1 MMKLKL
7 NFFGSLT
14 VEINEVSI
22 DLEKLLGKQLSG
34 LFALLA
40 YNHGKVVSKEKL
52 FSALWQD
59 NDNPANALKYAVFRL
74 RNGLKEI
81 EEFKELEIVENVKN
95 GYQINNEIEIITDF
109 ELFEQATEHVHD
121 TDDLKDYKAAMK
133 YYQGDFLHTL
143 DNEWIYLERAHY
155 KIAMV
160 NLAES
165 MCAKCLA
172 LKEYDLCL
180 QVCKFALEYDDFN
193 DELIYCYIKALID
206 TKQYN
211 EALKYYDA
219 ASKKMNKELGVGL
232 QDKTNSLFKMFSTPE
247 TADVKT
253 DINAFSSG
261 LYDIKELKGPMY
273 CDYNVFKKI
282 TQYEIR
288 TCIRN
293 NRNKYLLFVDFV
305 NEKRDMDA
313 LIKVVSETLRI
324 DDVYTKISGSQIAIL
339 CSLRQTSDAYIVGER
354 IISKYYR
361 KVDSNARLM
370 YKLKLMTD
378 DKMIQAHNKGSLFV
392 VK

>member
-1 MMKLKL
+1 MKLRL
-7 NFFGSLT
+7 NFFGNLT
-14 VEINEVSI
+14 AQIDDLII

-34 LFALLA
+34 LFALFA

-52 FSALWQD
+52 FSTLWQD
-59 NDNPANALKYAVFRL
+59 SDNPANALKYAIFRL

-81 EEFKELEIVENVKN
+81 EEFKDIEVIETVKN
-95 GYQINNEIEIITDF
+95 GYQLNESIEIITDF
-109 ELFEQATEHVHD
+109 ELFEQAIRKVHD
-121 TDDLKDYKAAMK
+121 TDELEDYKAAMK
-133 YYQGDFLHTL
+133 LYQGDFLQSWE
-143 DNEWIYLERAHY
+143 NEWIYLERAHY
-155 KIAMV
+155 KIAMI
-160 NLAES
+160 NLAENMS
-165 MCAKCLA
+165 AKCLA

-180 QVCKFALEYDDFN
+180 QICKFALEYDDFN

-211 EALKYYDA
+211 EALKYYDN
-219 ASKKMNKELGVGL
+219 ASKKMNTELGVGL

-247 TADVKT
+247 TTDVKT

-293 NRNKYLLFVDFV
+293 NRNKYLVFVDFV
-305 NEKRDMDA
+305 NERRNMDA

-370 YKLKLMTD
+370 YKLKLLTD

>member
-1 MMKLKL
+1 MKLRL

-14 VEINEVSI
+14 AEIGEITI

-52 FSALWQD
+52 FAALWQD
-59 NDNPANALKYAVFRL
+59 SDNPANALKYAIFRL
-74 RNGLKEI
+74 RNALKEVDELKGI
-81 EEFKELEIVENVKN
+81 EVVETVKT
-95 GYQINNEIEIITDF
+95 GYQINDEITVITDY
-109 ELFEQATEHVHD
+109 ELFEKAAEHVHD
-121 TDDLKDYKAAMK
+121 TDDLEDYKAAMR
-133 YYQGDFLHTL
+133 YYQGDFLHNL

-155 KIAMV
+155 KIEMV
-160 NLAES
+160 NLAENMS
-165 MCAKCLA
+165 NKCLA
-172 LKEYDLCL
+172 LKEYDICL

-211 EALKYYDA
+211 EALKYYDT
-219 ASKKMNKELGVGL
+219 ASKRMNKELGVGL
-232 QDKTNSLFKMFSTPE
+232 QDKTNSLFKTFSSSDNE
-247 TADVKT
+247 NSKT
-253 DINAFSSG
+253 DINVFSKN
-261 LYDIKELKGPMY
+261 LYDAKELKGPMY
-273 CDYNVFKKI
+273 CDYNVFKMI

-305 NEKRDMDA
+305 NEKRNMEA
-313 LIKVVSETLRI
+313 LIKVVAETLRI
-324 DDVYTKISGSQIAIL
+324 DDVYTRISGSQIAIL
-339 CSLRQTSDAYIVGER
+339 CSLQQTSDAYIVGER

-361 KVDSNARLM
+361 KVDRGARLM
-370 YKLKLMTD
+370 YKLKLLTD
-378 DKMIQAHNKGSLFV
+378 DKLIHDHNKGSLFV